1 VPELALEAELHE
13 RPVQLRQINL
23 PWHHWRRGQE
33 NQQLLPAVHGLN
45 RVGFHLSCPPRY
57 RTAGPAEV

>member
-23 PWHHWRRGQE
+23 PWHH
-33 NQQLLPAVHGLN
+33 
-45 RVGFHLSCPPRY
+45 
-57 RTAGPAEV
+57 